1 MDRTSGNQSGGRST
15 AAITVA
21 LCYLVALC
29 EGFDLQAAGVAAPAL
44 GPAFHMNPGQLGWF
58 FSASTFGLLIGAA
71 LGGRLSD
78 RFGRKPILLFSV
90 AVFGIMSVLTSLA
103 LGPQTLLA
111 ARFLTGAGI
120 GGALPNLVALTAENT
135 APQRKN
141 TAVGMLYAGLPSGG
155 ALASLT
161 AMLGGAHD
169 WRTVFAVG
177 GVVPLIAVPL
187 LFFVLPDSQ
196 AMARLRQAGPAA
208 QAAKAAGFATAI
220 FADNRALRSL
230 LLWVGFF
237 LSLLTMYLLLNWLPT
252 LLVERGLSRA
262 DASLV
267 QIAFNIFG
275 ALASVAAGALMDRLP
290 MPAMMVLAFGSAAV
304 ALLLL
309 AGAPPALA
317 ASVAVGALV
326 GATMSANQAALYA
339 VAPSVYPTAVRGA
352 GVGLAVAIGRLGSA
366 AGPLLAGVLLGSGQS
381 PQQVLFVLVPII
393 LVAGAAAV
401 VLSLVMKR
409 AESGAE
415 AIAA

>member
-1 MDRTSGNQSGGRST
+1 MDRTSGRST

-44 GPAFHMNPGQLGWF
+44 GPAFHMSPQQLSWF

-71 LGGRLSD
+71 AGGRLSD

-90 AVFGIMSVLTSLA
+90 AVFGVMSLLTSLA

-135 APQRKN
+135 APERKN

-177 GVVPLIAVPL
+177 GIAPLIAVPL
-187 LFFVLPDSQ
+187 LFFVLPESQ
-196 AMARLRQAGPAA
+196 ALARSK
-208 QAAKAAGFATAI
+208 QAAPSGSPSGFGAAVFAEG
-220 FADNRALRSL
+220 RALRSL
-230 LLWVGFF
+230 LLWIGFF

-252 LLVERGLSRA
+252 LLVGRGLSRP

-267 QIAFNIFG
+267 QI
-275 ALASVAAGALMDRLP
+275 
-290 MPAMMVLAFGSAAV
+290 AFGSAAV

-317 ASVAVGALV
+317 ASVVVGALV

-339 VAPSVYPTAVRGA
+339 VAPAVYPTAVRGA
-352 GVGLAVAIGRLGSA
+352 GVGLAVSIGRLGSA
-366 AGPLLAGVLLGSGQS
+366 AGPLLAGVLLGSGKS
-381 PQQVLFVLVPII
+381 PQQVLLVLVPII
-393 LVAGAAAV
+393 LIAGLAALL
-401 VLSLVMKR
+401 LSLVMKR
-409 AESGAE
+409 PASSGVAT
-415 AIAA
+415 AT